1 MKELNIDVTN
11 KHSQELG
18 ILLQDSLKT
27 IKFNCSGKK
36 LLFRIKRSESLRNL
50 VKKVLLDTLKN
61 NTRFYENVFLMKP
74 TKITVDKISPQLIAG
89 TLIIKIKLEEKKER
103 ETDSIG
109 SEFILKIKKE
119 FINNLGW

>member
-18 ILLQDSLKT
+18 VLLQDSLKT
-27 IKFNCSGKK
+27 INFNCSGKK
-36 LLFRIKRSESLRNL
+36 LLFRIKRSENLRNL

-103 ETDSIG
+103 EIDSIG

-119 FINNLGW
+119 FINNLG